1 MKILAKNFSGTTHD
15 GNEYRINWEINKEY
29 ISLMLS
35 FYNPDLDMYAWNDII
50 TKSFDVDTFK
60 DALRDTLI
68 EAEQQWDIE
77 LLEMEFESKLTA

>member
-1 MKILAKNFSGTTHD
+1 MKILAKNFSGTTQD
-15 GNEYRINWEINKEY
+15 GNEYRINWEINKEF
-29 ISLMLS
+29 ITLILS
-35 FYNPDLDMYAWNDII
+35 FYDERLDQYTWKDII

-68 EAEQQWDIE
+68 EAEEQWNIE